1 MIPQK
6 QIEQLKSIGIDLA
19 ALVAAHADAN
29 EVTVT
34 LPEGQFLTDTQ
45 ITELY
50 ASKTK
55 EGEGKAFEI
64 AKKELAKVGLP
75 FTAERWGD
83 VANEIKSQI
92 NATNDDKIKSLM
104 EQNTLLSQ
112 DVSKFKADAETE
124 RNNRKAFEF
133 ETKIVTSIPKP
144 ENGLT
149 QKEVLEIAKI
159 RGYSPKELES
169 GEIVWEKDGQTIK
182 DKVTHA
188 PLTNDKGIFEVVAQ
202 LGFAPSVTNPPA
214 GRGIPQGKTD
224 KSIKSLSEAKAK
236 FKEMHPDK
244 NVMGTEFQAFVSET
258 AKADP
263 SFDFSS

>member
-6 QIEQLKSIGIDLA
+6 QIEQLKAMGIDVA
-19 ALVAAHADAN
+19 ALIAAHTDTN
-29 EVTVT
+29 EVAIT
-34 LPEGQFLTDTQ
+34 LPEGEFLSPTQ
-45 ITELY
+45 LNELY

-83 VANEIKSQI
+83 VANEIKAQI
-92 NATNDDKIKSLM
+92 NSTNDDKIKALM

-112 DVSKFKADAETE
+112 DINKFKSEAETE
-124 RNNRKAFEF
+124 RTTRKAFEF
-133 ETKIVTSIPKP
+133 ETKIVTAIPKP

-149 QKEVLEIAKI
+149 PKEVLEIAKI
-159 RGYSPKELES
+159 RGYTPKELES

-202 LGFAPSVTNPPA
+202 LGFAPSLINPPA
-214 GRGIPQGKTD
+214 GRGVPQGKTD